1 MTTTHPQVSL
11 RVYDGAPSLPDV
23 MRLIETELSEPY
35 NIYTY
40 RYFLHQWPHLCFLAY
55 VHDENDN
62 ETAVGVIIGR
72 LDRHLRGARLWRGYI
87 AMLSVD
93 PRWRGHGI
101 GAQLIRRAVDDMV
114 QGGAAEIVL
123 ETEVDNAAAL
133 RLYER
138 LGFLREKRLYR
149 FYLNGKDSFRLVLP
163 IPAPRSVPVPGGRV
177 PPPRPP
183 RHPAVSDGVVL

>member
-1 MTTTHPQVSL
+1 M
-11 RVYDGAPSLPDV
+11 
-23 MRLIETELSEPY
+23 
-35 NIYTY
+35 
-40 RYFLHQWPHLCFLAY
+40 
-55 VHDENDN
+55 HDENDN

-149 FYLNGKDSFRLVLP
+149 FYLNGAWVCLTQAKTRSGSCCRFRRHARCLCR
-163 IPAPRSVPVPGGRV
+163 ADAYRRRGRRGT
-177 PPPRPP
+177 PP
-183 RHPAVSDGVVL
+183 